1 MSRNTARWWAHRR
14 LPAIVFMLGVAFSAL
29 LVWQVERQR
38 VAAERVVLLSLATDQ
53 AKAIESR
60 IDRLLSSTYLVAAAL
75 RKDKGAIIDFESIG
89 LEILPFYPGI
99 TSLSLSPGGVI
110 THAVPL
116 EPNRGSIGFNQLQ
129 DPQQSPEAFLARDTG
144 QLTLAG
150 PLNLVQ
156 GGLGVVGR
164 LPVYLNDDR
173 SVRRFWGFVNV
184 AIRFPEALE
193 LTRARGIPGE
203 RFETA
208 PWARLPDGSGDPRI
222 QISILPL
229 RVMDL
234 VWRDRAA
241 TPHPGDTIIADLNT
255 TEENLPVGT
264 LLQAGTALLRV
275 SDLFNDACVKWKV
288 RYGAPAYDWV
298 RAPGQPDQ
306 KVTTMKVTHM
316 DDIRWSP
323 DGRRLVFIAATVSF
337 TA

>member
-99 TSLSLSPGGVI
+99 TSLSLSPDGVI

-164 LPVYLNDDR
+164 LPVYLNDEL

-184 AIRFPEALE
+184 AIRFPEALNATGLASLRE
-193 LTRARGIPGE
+193 LGYHHELWRTHPKTGE
-203 RFETA
+203 RVVIATA
-208 PWARLPDGSGDPRI
+208 ELISALEQRRIAGAALDVFDLEPATLDSEPLLRLPNV
-222 QISILPL
+222 L
-229 RVMDL
+229 
-234 VWRDRAA
+234 A
-241 TPHPGDTIIADLNT
+241 TPHLGYVEQNSYELYFRKAF
-255 TEENLPVGT
+255 ENVLAFSEGRPQHLVMP
-264 LLQAGTALLRV
+264 AL
-275 SDLFNDACVKWKV
+275 
-288 RYGAPAYDWV
+288 G
-298 RAPGQPDQ
+298 
-306 KVTTMKVTHM
+306 
-316 DDIRWSP
+316 
-323 DGRRLVFIAATVSF
+323 
-337 TA
+337 